1 MAKNE
6 KKPVDEHA
14 CTLDK
19 IIALCKRRGFVYQ
32 ASEIY
37 GGQAGAWDY
46 GPLGVDFK
54 RNIQNAWWK
63 EMTQLHDDVVG
74 LDSAIFQHHTTWEAS
89 GHVGH
94 FSDPMIDC
102 LNPKCNARHRADKL
116 IEEFVAANPDK
127 DPGKPVDTMSHEEM
141 EAYIKENIDCPTCHS
156 TERKYTAVREFN
168 LMFKTY
174 QGAIADESHLI
185 YLRPETCQGI
195 FTDFKSIV
203 QSNRMKVPF
212 GVAQVGKSFRNEL
225 IFKNFIFR
233 TCEFEQMEM
242 EYFCKPGTEDETFQ
256 RWRDDRWRFYL
267 KYGIPESQLKWH
279 HHDKLAHYAKDAYDI
294 TYNFPIG
301 FEEIEGI
308 HSRTDF
314 DLSQHAQYSKKDMSY
329 VDQED
334 GNKKYVPYV
343 IETSAGLNRN
353 FLMFLCE
360 AYEEQNVGT
369 DGKDDYRVVLH
380 LDPRLAPITVA
391 VLPLMK
397 KGGLAE
403 KAKEIQH
410 LLKEDF
416 VTDYDVAGTVGK
428 RYRRQDEVGTPFC
441 VTVDFDT
448 IQETKEDGS
457 KNELFGTVTVRFRD
471 SMEQERVKID
481 ELIPFIQKSIKN
493 YSFKRSGR

>member
-1 MAKNE
+1 MAKEQKNGGS
-6 KKPVDEHA
+6 DEHA

-19 IIALCKRRGFVYQ
+19 IISLCKRRGFVYQ

-46 GPLGVDFK
+46 GPLGVEFK

-74 LDSAIFQHHTTWEAS
+74 LDSAIFQHHTTWKAS
-89 GHVGH
+89 GHVDH

-102 LNPKCNARHRADKL
+102 LECQARHRADKL
-116 IEEFVAANPDK
+116 IEDYCSTNGIQTD
-127 DPGKPVDTMSHEEM
+127 KPVDTMSHEEM
-141 EAYIKENIDCPTCHS
+141 KAFIDANIDCPTCGS
-156 TERKYTAVREFN
+156 KNRKYTAVREFN

-174 QGAIADESHLI
+174 QGPIADESHLI

-212 GVAQVGKSFRNEL
+212 GVAQVGKSFRNEI

-242 EYFCKPGTEDETFQ
+242 EYFCKPGTEDETFE
-256 RWRDDRWRFYL
+256 RWRKDRWHFYV
-267 KYGIPESQLKWH
+267 KYGIAERNLKWH

-301 FEEIEGI
+301 FEEVEGI

-314 DLSQHAQYSKKDMSY
+314 DLSQHMEYSKKDMNY
-329 VDQED
+329 IDQED
-334 GNKKYVPYV
+334 GNKRYVPYV

-360 AYEEQNVGT
+360 AYEEENVGT
-369 DGKDDYRVVLH
+369 DGKDDFRTVLH
-380 LDPRLAPITVA
+380 LDPRLAPVTVA
-391 VLPLMK
+391 VFPLMK
-397 KGGLAE
+397 KDGLAE
-403 KAKEIQH
+403 KAKELQQY
-410 LLKEDF
+410 LKEDF
-416 VTDYDVAGTVGK
+416 VTDYDVSGTVGK
-428 RYRRQDEVGTPFC
+428 RYRRQDEIGTPYC
-441 VTVDFDT
+441 VTVDYDT
-448 IQETKEDGS
+448 ITKESPNYD
-457 KNELFGTVTVRFRD
+457 TVTVRFRD
-471 SMEQERVKID
+471 SMKQERVRIS
-481 ELIPFIQKSIKN
+481 ELIGFIQNEI
-493 YSFKRSGR
+493 RSYKPVARS